1 MDNQRTSNNPSRSTV
16 FSAKSKQEVAE
27 KTVAH
32 LLDDKAAMD
41 DWKNNIEK
49 IRQKESD
56 GVTKQTS

>member
-1 MDNQRTSNNPSRSTV
+1 MDNQLTSGIPSRSTV
-16 FSAKSKQEVAE
+16 FSAKSKQGVAE

-56 GVTKQTS
+56 RATKQTS